1 MLNKPQYR
9 HLHIHAVMC
18 SAGLERKFQNMEKL
32 KRGDKI
38 YLDDKAK
45 TKESTINNYLSCR
58 DGIVEVFEY
67 NDSSG
72 YGSKTRLFLCENTKH
87 EVISIVRQTWN
98 DFAKEWIE
106 EEMTFDTD
114 SFVFLKAL
122 INNKK
127 EELGGEYSL
136 VRDY

>member
-1 MLNKPQYR
+1 
-9 HLHIHAVMC
+9 
-18 SAGLERKFQNMEKL
+18 MEKL
-32 KRGDKI
+32 NREDKV

-45 TKESTINNYLSCR
+45 SKESAINAYLSCR

-67 NDSSG
+67 NDMSG

-98 DFAKEWIE
+98 DFSKEWIE

-114 SFVFLKAL
+114 SFIFLKAL

-127 EELGGEYSL
+127 EELSGKYSL

>member
-1 MLNKPQYR
+1 
-9 HLHIHAVMC
+9 
-18 SAGLERKFQNMEKL
+18 MEKL
-32 KRGDKI
+32 NRGDKI
-38 YLDDKAK
+38 YLYDKAK

-58 DGIVEVFEY
+58 DGIVEAYEY
-67 NDSSG
+67 NDASG

-87 EVISIVRQTWN
+87 EVKSIVRQTWN

-127 EELGGEYSL
+127 EELGGKYSL